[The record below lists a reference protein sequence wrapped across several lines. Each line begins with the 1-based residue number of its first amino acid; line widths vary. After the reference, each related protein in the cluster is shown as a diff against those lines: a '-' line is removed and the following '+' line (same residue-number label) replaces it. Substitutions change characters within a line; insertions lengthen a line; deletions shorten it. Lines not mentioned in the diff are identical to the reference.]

1 MNQWVQDPASFVS
14 AMEVSPLSP
23 LVKYE
28 HILNIKEAQLGV

>member
-14 AMEVSPLSP
+14 TMEVLSP
-23 LVKYE
+23 LVEYE